1 MKALWL
7 HINHGWRWVGTAFSF
22 LVFGGGGVLLP
33 VIVVPVL
40 WLFYRDEQ
48 VRQSAAKRFIH
59 HSFRFY
65 IGMMRCLGVL
75 SYQVEGIRKFEG
87 AQLVLA
93 NHPSLID
100 VIFLIALLPNA
111 NCVVKGRLVQNP
123 FTRGP
128 IRTAGYIINDG
139 SEDVLDLARAA
150 FRRGEALIVFPEG
163 TRTEP
168 DQMPLFKR
176 GAAQIAVR
184 TGADI
189 SPVLIECSPTTLT
202 KSDRWYEV
210 PDRKVHIRIQVKDII
225 PADQYMAPV
234 SPAKLARTLTRDLNE
249 YFNKELR
256 VYE

>member
-1 MKALWL
+1 MTVMGQS
-7 HINHGWRWVGTAFSF
+7 INHLWRWMGTAFSF
-22 LVFGGGGVLLP
+22 LVFGVGGVLLP

-40 WLFYRDEQ
+40 YLLYRD
-48 VRQSAAKRFIH
+48 VTKRQSVAKRCIH

-65 IGMMRCLGVL
+65 IRMMRFLGVL
-75 SYQVEGIRKFEG
+75 TYQVDDVGKFRG

-139 SEDVLDLARAA
+139 SEDVLAMAKEA
-150 FRRGEALIVFPEG
+150 FARGEALIVFPEG

-168 DQMPLFKR
+168 DQTPLFKR

-184 TGADI
+184 TEADI

-210 PDRKVHIRIQVKDII
+210 PDKKVHVRIQVQDMIL
-225 PADQYMAPV
+225 AEQYMAPV
-234 SPAKLARTLTRDLNE
+234 SPAKLARVLTRDLND
-249 YFNKELR
+249 YFNKELK

>member
-1 MKALWL
+1 MTVIGRSLN
-7 HINHGWRWVGTAFSF
+7 HIWRWIGTAFSF
-22 LVFGGGGVLLP
+22 LVFGIGGVLLP

-40 WLFYRDEQ
+40 NLLYRD
-48 VRQSAAKRFIH
+48 VNKRQSAAKRFIH

-65 IGMMRCLGVL
+65 IGMMRFLGVL
-75 SYQVEGIRKFEG
+75 TYQIDDVEKFRG

-139 SEDVLDLARAA
+139 SEDVLAMAKDA
-150 FRRGEALIVFPEG
+150 FVRGEALIVFPEG

-168 DQMPLFKR
+168 DQAPLFKR

-184 TGADI
+184 TEADI

-210 PDRKVHIRIQVKDII
+210 PDKKVHVRIQVQDMIL
-225 PADQYMAPV
+225 AEQYMAPV
-234 SPAKLARTLTRDLNE
+234 SPAKLARVLTRDLNE
-249 YFNKELR
+249 YFNKELK